1 MNLCEHI
8 RKIPDFPRE
17 GILFRD
23 ITPLLSNPD
32 AFEYAISK
40 MTGIAKDLKPDVI
53 VGIESRG
60 FMFAIP
66 ISMNLG
72 LPFVP
77 VRKKGKLP
85 YKTVSVSYELE
96 YGGDSL
102 EIHTDA
108 LTPGTRVLIVDD
120 LIATGG
126 TVKACVELVGGLNAK
141 VVGVVTLIDLVDI
154 RNEDWF
160 PDININSL
168 IKY

>member
-17 GILFRD
+17 GILYRD

-40 MTGIAKDLKPDVI
+40 MTGIAKDLRPDVI

-85 YKTVSVSYELE
+85 YQTVSVSYELE

>member
-17 GILFRD
+17 GILYRD

-85 YKTVSVSYELE
+85 YQTVSVSYELE